1 MHAEKGCVRVFEQL
15 CKTCH
20 KQSRMTSFR
29 KKYSLEA
36 ILQELNSEPK
46 NKKPPRKT
54 CPKQSRMANFRKRY
68 RMEAILQELNTEPVN
83 KKKPPNVTASEPEV
97 AAAVGGASESEEAPA
112 PKQKVKQDRKTKVKQ
127 DPKTKVKQDPK
138 TKETQDITP
147 DAPQGTSPRPM
158 QFPVLTLR
166 RRKPKRV
173 KRVKRAKTAKP
184 KVSKLRRA
192 MRYVKRA
199 NMKVYRFEKKKVK
212 FGVKVVTKTSSL
224 TARGV
229 YSVVSKVC
237 GGCMKSVQKRMSYRY
252 WFPEKPQ
259 CTCHPDVE

>member
-29 KKYSLEA
+29 KKYSIEA
-36 ILQELNSEPK
+36 ILQELNSEPE
-46 NKKPPRKT
+46 NKKPPR
-54 CPKQSRMANFRKRY
+54 
-68 RMEAILQELNTEPVN
+68 
-83 KKKPPNVTASEPEV
+83 NVAASEPEV
-97 AAAVGGASESEEAPA
+97 AAAVGGASENEEAPA
-112 PKQKVKQDRKTKVKQ
+112 PKQKVKQ

-138 TKETQDITP
+138 TKETQDVTP
-147 DAPQGTSPRPM
+147 DALQGTSPRPM

-173 KRVKRAKTAKP
+173 KRAKTAKT

-199 NMKVYRFEKKKVK
+199 NMKVYRFEKKKVR

-237 GGCMKSVQKRMSYRY
+237 GGCMKSVLKRMSYRY
-252 WFPEKPQ
+252 WFPEKPK
-259 CTCHPDVE
+259 CTCHPDAE